1 MTNIVLNN
9 LSELIFAFALIGF
22 YIYMI
27 KSTHLSSK
35 PAEVMAQKKEK
46 NRIVLIDDEA
56 GMRYIIRQYLNPD
69 LYDIRE
75 YACGED
81 FFGDFDKLSDSFPE
95 VILLDLNIPDK
106 MDGLTI
112 LKQIKKNLPSVEVI
126 MLTAHGDTRNVVDA
140 VRSGAFNYLL
150 KPCSA
155 DELQITVERAIQHL
169 NLVSE
174 VQTLRTRLQ
183 SRSHLA
189 QIMGLSE
196 EIKQVQANAEKVAG
210 TNFSVLIQGESG
222 TGKEVIARAI
232 HEMSNRKAKPFVAVD
247 CGAIP
252 SSLIESELFG
262 YEKGAFTGA
271 DKRKEGLFEAAQDG
285 TLFLDEIANIPIE
298 VQGKL
303 LRALQERKIMR
314 IGGTQ
319 LIEIDIRVLCATN
332 LLLEDAIK
340 SGKFRLDLFYRLNEF
355 TVYLP
360 PLRNRREDIIFLTN
374 RFIREANVELEKQV
388 GHIEKTALEQLIHYH
403 WPGNVR
409 ELKNVIRRAV
419 LMADTEINA
428 QHLIFDSQA
437 SLQTGQGPET
447 SSAGQTLKDIRKDA
461 EKSAI
466 DRALKLCEGNK
477 SEVSRMLDVDYKT
490 LLAKIKEFNLE

>member
-1 MTNIVLNN
+1 
-9 LSELIFAFALIGF
+9 
-22 YIYMI
+22 
-27 KSTHLSSK
+27 
-35 PAEVMAQKKEK
+35 MASQTEK
-46 NRIVLIDDEA
+46 TRIALIDDES
-56 GMRYIIRQYLNPD
+56 GMRYIIRQYLNPEV
-69 LYDIRE
+69 YDIHE

-81 FFGDFDKLSDSFPE
+81 FFDDFDKLNDNFPE
-95 VILLDLNIPDK
+95 VVLLDLNIPDK

-112 LKQIKKNLPSVEVI
+112 LKQIKQNLSAVEVI
-126 MLTAHGDTRNVVDA
+126 MLTAHGDTRNVVEA

-150 KPCSA
+150 KPCSPE
-155 DELQITVERAIQHL
+155 ELQITVERAVQHR

-174 VQTLRTRLQ
+174 VHTLRTKLQ

-189 QIMGLSE
+189 QIMGLSD
-196 EIKQVQANAEKVAG
+196 EIKQVQANAERVAN

-232 HEMSNRKAKPFVAVD
+232 HEMSVRKNKPFIAVD

-252 SSLIESELFG
+252 STLIESELFG

-319 LIEIDIRVLCATN
+319 LLEIDIRVLCATN
-332 LLLEDAIK
+332 LLLEEAIK
-340 SGKFRLDLFYRLNEF
+340 SGKFRPDLFYRLNEF
-355 TVYLP
+355 TIYLP
-360 PLRNRREDIIFLTN
+360 PLRNRRDDITYLTN
-374 RFIREANVELEKQV
+374 RFIREANMELEKQV
-388 GHIEKTALEQLIHYH
+388 GHIQKPAMEQLVHYN

-419 LMADTEINA
+419 LMADNEITA
-428 QHLIFDSQA
+428 QHLIFDSQ
-437 SLQTGQGPET
+437 
-447 SSAGQTLKDIRKDA
+447 SAFRSGEEPSKPDGLQTLKDIRKEA
-461 EKSAI
+461 ERSAI
-466 DRALKLCEGNK
+466 DRALKICEGNK